1 MRSLKHI
8 RLAWWLLPLFWALR
22 HLWWLAHPGPDWA
35 ESRERYDIGVDVQ
48 LKLRR
53 PPHVRLCEGRVGLQA
68 HVAARPRDRSA
79 RVPPQGG
86 RHRAGGPPP
95 GRGDAWGPPPGGRA
109 HARGAGPDSLACLDF
124 LPGHWRRLC
133 ASNLHG
139 RANGEMKRR
148 SRVVQVFPLVA
159 SPERLAGAVMCGQ
172 DEEWSRSGH
181 FSGRVMPELSDESG
195 ARQAAAPTGEQLAAF
210 RLVARGPSRRA
221 SSLRTSWRRRG
232 IAG

>member
-1 MRSLKHI
+1 
-8 RLAWWLLPLFWALR
+8 
-22 HLWWLAHPGPDWA
+22 
-35 ESRERYDIGVDVQ
+35 
-48 LKLRR
+48 
-53 PPHVRLCEGRVGLQA
+53 
-68 HVAARPRDRSA
+68 
-79 RVPPQGG
+79 
-86 RHRAGGPPP
+86 
-95 GRGDAWGPPPGGRA
+95 
-109 HARGAGPDSLACLDF
+109 
-124 LPGHWRRLC
+124 
-133 ASNLHG
+133 
-139 RANGEMKRR
+139 MKRR

-181 FSGRVMPELSDESG
+181 FPRRTMPELSDESG